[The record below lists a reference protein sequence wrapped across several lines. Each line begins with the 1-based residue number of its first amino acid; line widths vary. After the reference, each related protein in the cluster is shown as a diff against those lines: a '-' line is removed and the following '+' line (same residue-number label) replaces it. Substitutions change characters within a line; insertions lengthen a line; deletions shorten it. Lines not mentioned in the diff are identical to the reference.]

1 MLKDMI
7 AIDRRYENSINLY
20 LDIDNRNKIDS
31 YVYTRSSQN
40 IMDYYLDNIDNDR
53 NHATMLIGP
62 YGKGKSHMLLV
73 LLDKVRHRERPYL
86 PIIISGAGGDLNQ
99 AFLIGLNDALKR
111 ERLEKL
117 APESYYS
124 EAVRRIAQWREKFPD
139 AYARFGAELERHK
152 IHGIDAFVKELER
165 QSKKSLRCQMIT

>member
-1 MLKDMI
+1 MLKDMVK
-7 AIDRRYENSINLY
+7 IDKRFENSINLY

-73 LLDKVRHRERPYL
+73 LLDKVRSMEHPYL
-86 PIIISGAGGDLNQ
+86 PIIISGTGDDLNQ
-99 AFLIGLNDALKR
+99 AFLIGLTDALKR
-111 ERLEKL
+111 AGL
-117 APESYYS
+117 
-124 EAVRRIAQWREKFPD
+124 
-139 AYARFGAELERHK
+139 
-152 IHGIDAFVKELER
+152 
-165 QSKKSLRCQMIT
+165 KSLHLRAITAKPQGVSGSGNVIFPMRMTDSRQNFISLA